1 MRKIATLF
9 TMLMLFSALA
19 FGQNRTISGT
29 VTNEKGD
36 PVPGASITIKGT
48 RTGVS
53 ADNTGEFRILAKTG
67 DILVAS
73 SSGMETAESTVGT
86 GSSINFS
93 IKTLVIAGTEVV
105 VTALGINRQK
115 KELGYA
121 TAKINSEELTK
132 AKAVNIANGLQGKV
146 SGLNITSVNNGV
158 FEDVKINL
166 RGIRS
171 LLGNNN
177 PMLLLDGVPVA
188 LSNLSSLNPNDIAD
202 VNILKG
208 TSAAAIYGPDAVNGV
223 IVVTTKKG
231 TRTGA
236 PVVNVGHSTQVSR
249 ISFFP
254 EFQFEFG
261 SGGYGDYIPYEN
273 WSWGPAFD
281 GNPVEIGRHLPNG
294 SVQTVPYTPLR
305 NEKRKFFNSG
315 VTIQNDVSLSAKDFF
330 ISVQDAIITG
340 IVPDDKNR
348 RTGIRMNTGKE
359 YGKFRVQFNTNYI
372 QTNYNVFDDDGMGAW
387 NAANNVGLNGGLMNL
402 IFNTP
407 AHIPLRSYKNFLT
420 DPFATY
426 TGFFNDYG
434 LNPYFALDN
443 WRQFGRNDDLLT
455 NVELGLKATSW
466 LNLTY
471 RAAATVNS
479 SIASTTSKG
488 EDEFAERSFKQIPGA
503 VSETSDR
510 SSRVSS
516 EFFANA
522 TKTVGD
528 FKFTA
533 LLGQY
538 FRQTDRRNT
547 NVNAPNLIIPN
558 LFNVGSAAAV
568 GGSSNRFKTRLISLY
583 GSVGIGFRGWANIEF
598 TGRRDKSSLLAPENR
613 NFFYPGVSGAIVLS
627 EAIPTLKE
635 SKVIS
640 FLKLRGSYNKT
651 GNINSIGAYGLA
663 ATFSQASGFPFSG
676 LPGYTGN
683 NSSPDPLLKPE
694 FVKAAEVGFELG
706 MLKNRINL
714 EATFFTQDNT
724 DQIIPIRVSDATG
737 YTTATVNAASF
748 TNRGVEIDLRLTPLV
763 KLGKANIDFKAN
775 ATYNTSEI
783 SSVFAGLDEVFAGGF
798 DNFAANYVVKG
809 QPAFIFKATD
819 WKRDDLGRVIVDR
832 TTGYPDVDPSPK
844 NFGRT
849 MPTWIVGLNPSF
861 SWKGLVVSV
870 LGEYKGGHF
879 AYHGIGEAMAWTG
892 ISKQTAVNHRER
904 FVFPNSVYEDPNNAG
919 KYLENTN
926 IQIANVNDYFTG
938 PFRDV
943 ATNFL
948 TSAAAW
954 RIREVSIGYEVPAR
968 LFGKSFIKGV
978 SVALTG
984 RNLFLFLPESNEFSD
999 PDFNFTTGNAS
1010 GVSTSQINPPVR
1022 TFGASINLRF

>member
-19 FGQNRTISGT
+19 FGQNRMISGT

-36 PVPGASITIKGT
+36 PVPGASVTIKGT

-53 ADNTGEFRILAKTG
+53 ADNLGKFSILAKTG

-73 SSGMETAESTVGT
+73 SSGMETTETTVGA
-86 GSSINFS
+86 GSSVNFS

-121 TAKINSEELTK
+121 STRVNSEELTK
-132 AKAVNIANGLQGKV
+132 AKAVNVANGLQGKV

-188 LSNLSSLNPNDIAD
+188 LGNLSSLNPNDIAD
-202 VNILKG
+202 VNVLKG

-223 IVVTTKKG
+223 IVVSTKKG
-231 TRTGA
+231 TRTGN

-254 EFQFEFG
+254 EFQYEFG

-273 WSWGPAFD
+273 WSWGPAYD
-281 GNPVEIGRHLPNG
+281 GNPVEIGRHLPDG
-294 SVQTVPYTPLR
+294 SVQVVPYTPLR
-305 NEKRKFFNSG
+305 KEKEKFFNTG

-330 ISVQDAIITG
+330 ISVQDAIIKG
-340 IVPDDKNR
+340 IVPDDRNR
-348 RTGIRMNTGKE
+348 RTGIRLNTGKE
-359 YGKFRVQFNTNYI
+359 YGKFRIQFNTNYI

-387 NAANNVGLNGGLMNL
+387 NAANNVGLNNGLMNL

-407 AHIPLRSYKNFLT
+407 AHIPLRSYKNFET
-420 DPFATY
+420 DPFSTY

-434 LNPYFALDN
+434 LNPYFAMDN
-443 WRQFGRNDDLLT
+443 WRQFGKNDDLLT
-455 NVELGLKATSW
+455 NVEMGLKATSW
-466 LNLTY
+466 LNFTY

-479 SIASTTSKG
+479 FIASSTSKG
-488 EDEFAERSFKQIPGA
+488 EEEFAERSFKSIPGT
-503 VSETSDR
+503 VTEQSNR
-510 SSRVSS
+510 SSRISS

-522 TKTVGD
+522 TKNFGD
-528 FKFTA
+528 FKVTA

-538 FRQTDRRNT
+538 FRQTDSRT
-547 NVNAPNLIIPN
+547 TTVNAANLVVPE
-558 LFNVGSAAAV
+558 LFNVGNRV
-568 GGSSNRFKTRLISLY
+568 GDLQGGSNMTKARLISLY
-583 GSVGIGFRGWANIEF
+583 GSVGIGFRGWANVEF
-598 TGRRDKSSLLAPENR
+598 TGRRDKTSLLAAVNR
-613 NFFYPGVSGAIVLS
+613 NFFYPGVSGAVVLS
-627 EAIPTLKE
+627 EAIPAIKE

-651 GNINSIGAYGLA
+651 GNVTLGAYGLA
-663 ATFSQASGFPFSG
+663 STFSQASGFPYSV
-676 LPGYTGN
+676 PGFTAN
-683 NSSPDPLLKPE
+683 NGAPDPLLRPE
-694 FVKAAEVGFELG
+694 FVKAAEAGFELG
-706 MLKNRINL
+706 LLRNRINI
-714 EATFFTQDNT
+714 EATFFKQDNT

-737 YTTATVNAASF
+737 FTSTTVNAASF
-748 TNRGVEIDLRLTPLV
+748 TNKGIELDLRLTPLV

-775 ATYNTSEI
+775 ATYNTSN
-783 SSVFAGLDEVFAGGF
+783 VTAVYPGLDELFIGGF
-798 DNFAANYVVKG
+798 DNFAANYVAVG
-809 QPAFIFKATD
+809 TAAYTFKATD
-819 WKRDDLGRVIVDR
+819 WKRDDQGRVIVNR
-832 TTGYPDVDPSPK
+832 ITGYPDVDPSPK
-844 NFGRT
+844 NFGRS

-861 SWKGLVVSV
+861 SWKGLVVSI
-870 LGEYKGGHF
+870 LGEYKGGHL
-879 AYHGIGEAMAWTG
+879 AYHDIGQAMAWTG

-919 KYLENTN
+919 KYIENTN
-926 IQIANVNDYFTG
+926 VQISNINDYFTG

-968 LFGKSFIKGV
+968 LFSKGVIKGINV
-978 SVALTG
+978 SLTG

-999 PDFNFTTGNAS
+999 PDFSFTTGNAS
-1010 GVSTSQINPPVR
+1010 GISTSQINPPVR
-1022 TFGASINLRF
+1022 TFGASVNVRF